1 MSTIDERKFAF
12 LGSGYPEIQEAMI
25 NFFVKLGATNR
36 QKLLCRDK
44 DMYYFIDETNKIDNS
59 SILPEGYTFQLDTYL
74 SVMQNQENKVPEYV
88 ECIKSGTPDFVLG
101 KIYNWPEPIDNEGRK
116 RGIDTLDGMLWAFK
130 PSTKEAYDAQNAP
143 KRLKKEDLVAGEI
156 YIYDGTQISTYPG
169 GPSLGINGK
178 NYIDNPKW
186 AWCLTITHATEEQKA
201 LLRGE
206 IEKNSKSDVMWP
218 SDPIVEQRI
227 NTPSI
232 KKETFI
238 DNVQSVDVVLRTKKK
253 SIKF

>member
-1 MSTIDERKFAF
+1 MSIADERK
-12 LGSGYPEIQEAMI
+12 YE
-25 NFFVKLGATNR
+25 
-36 QKLLCRDK
+36 
-44 DMYYFIDETNKIDNS
+44 
-59 SILPEGYTFQLDTYL
+59 
-74 SVMQNQENKVPEYV
+74 
-88 ECIKSGTPDFVLG
+88 
-101 KIYNWPEPIDNEGRK
+101 
-116 RGIDTLDGMLWAFK
+116 
-130 PSTKEAYDAQNAP
+130 AQNAP

-178 NYIDNPKW
+178 HYIDNPKW

-206 IEKNSKSDVMWP
+206 IEKNTVKSEYTPQVGDYVVMEKAGGWGYHPSNNGCIAIVEKISTREVGFGSDSVRVVSIGGQLINAKELNNVRFIDVPIIGHEKQIVFRKALPHEIP
-218 SDPIVEQRI
+218 SDLPKTTVITEWSEDPIVEQRI